1 MLKMLK
7 ADDGK
12 SDAESQ
18 ALRWV
23 IFICLTHGDALEK
36 GEGGELDAEGRGG
49 GRWWSKTHRKGEG
62 LKFVSI

>member
-23 IFICLTHGDALEK
+23 IFICLTYGDALEK

-49 GRWWSKTHRKGEG
+49 REVVEQNT
-62 LKFVSI
+62 